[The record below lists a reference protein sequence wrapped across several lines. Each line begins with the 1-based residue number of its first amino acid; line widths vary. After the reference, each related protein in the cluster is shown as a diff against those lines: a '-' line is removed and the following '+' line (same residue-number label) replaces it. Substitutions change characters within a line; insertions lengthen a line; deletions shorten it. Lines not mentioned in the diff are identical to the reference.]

1 MTTAIPARP
10 LNFHRG
16 SLAKGL
22 AAGELPRV
30 ERDGGNQGAG
40 LIRGFSLISRGE
52 ALGHRFWIDQT
63 MVGQVHNA
71 TLEAG
76 DKGLKVR
83 FTHPSLSADGLGTY
97 LGRAV
102 RRTKAE
108 DEAYVDQAFADLH
121 FSKTAH
127 TAPDGDLASYVMD
140 LAENEPDQFGASIVF
155 LHDGKAE
162 EEFALAHGAFWDEDP
177 YYGPFLNFA
186 KFQSPDPLNVNNY
199 PHCRLAD
206 LHGADVVDEPAANP
220 GGLFH
225 RKASAAH
232 EANALAAF
240 ALGLKG
246 AERPTLTSLNMD
258 PDRVQSFVSRFL
270 DQNGLVLARKD
281 DSMSTAASST
291 PAAPAPAAAPP
302 AVTPLAAGTLPT
314 TAPAAEKPADTAPVM
329 ITRDQLGA
337 WTAEFGAENAVNWL
351 AAGHDLGEARRL
363 HNAALQEQLA
373 ASRNETKELQ
383 ERLASARVGEK
394 DALSADAESVDKEK
408 PKADPDASAVDRLTA
423 ANEARLNRTAKK

>member
-97 LGRAV
+97 LGRAI

-108 DEAYVDQAFADLH
+108 DEAYTDQAFADLH

-127 TAPDGDLASYVMD
+127 SAPDGDLASYVMD

-155 LHDGKAE
+155 LHNGKAE

-281 DSMSTAASST
+281 DSMSTAA
-291 PAAPAPAAAPP
+291 PAAPASTPP
-302 AVTPLAAGTLPT
+302 ADAGSALSSTPPTSTATPPGDAGGRNN
-314 TAPAAEKPADTAPVM
+314 APVN

-337 WTAEFGAENAVNWL
+337 WTAEFGAENAVKWL
-351 AAGHDLGEARRL
+351 SAGHDLGEARRL
-363 HNAALQEQLA
+363 HNAALQEQLTA
-373 ASRNETKELQ
+373 EREKSKGLQ

-394 DALSADAESVDKEK
+394 DALSADAESVEKEK